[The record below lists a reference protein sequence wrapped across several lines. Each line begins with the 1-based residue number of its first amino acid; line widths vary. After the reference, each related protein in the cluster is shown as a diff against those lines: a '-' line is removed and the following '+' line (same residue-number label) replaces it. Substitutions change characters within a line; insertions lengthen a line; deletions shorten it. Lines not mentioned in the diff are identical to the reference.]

1 MDWRRNVSES
11 YEIRKANEHMEK
23 KRQRMADYRY
33 RVGKRRERRNHIRLV
48 DLLVRTGAVSK

>member
-1 MDWRRNVSES
+1 MSQS
-11 YEIRKANEHMEK
+11 YELRKANEHMDR

>member
-1 MDWRRNVSES
+1 MRES
-11 YEIRKANEHMEK
+11 YDLRKANEHMDK

-33 RVGKRRERRNHIRLV
+33 RTGKRRERRNHIRLV